1 MKNTANIMLLALISW
16 SINALAG
23 DNKWNY
29 SIGLSL
35 GQLSLDVYEE
45 GKTDPEGILT
55 EDYTITP
62 VLGLESNITYASNSN
77 WGYKLAINL
86 GRFKMTT
93 QEVGTQDI
101 NLNTSANGYFLYAM
115 PVGVYDFLKDTE
127 NSSLLLGMGI
137 GVGYLNASGEIIFTE
152 ASPQITHDFDIS
164 EPTFSFGLFFEYE
177 ISSWSC
183 SINLYGPEVS
193 KGGYEYNLF
202 DFGITVRKKFYF

>member
-1 MKNTANIMLLALISW
+1 MKNLFALILIISIPW
-16 SINALAG
+16 SVRAEES

-35 GQLSLDVYEE
+35 SQLSLDVYEE

-55 EDYTITP
+55 EDYTVTP
-62 VLGLESNITYASNSN
+62 VLGLESDITYASNSN
-77 WGYKLAINL
+77 WGYKLAINM

-93 QEVGTQDI
+93 QEVGTSDI

-115 PVGVYDFLKDTE
+115 PVGVYDFLKGT
-127 NSSLLLGMGI
+127 NNGSLLLGMGI
-137 GVGYLNASGEIIFTE
+137 GLGYLNASGDIIFTE
-152 ASPQITHDFDIS
+152 ASPQIKHDFDFS
-164 EPTFSFGLFFEYE
+164 ELTFSFGLFFEYE